1 MIGIVSK
8 STGSWYKVIL
18 NNQEVDARLRGKI
31 RNQELKSTN
40 PVVVGDEVVLSE
52 INDEYFIEEIKERHN
67 CIVRKSNKL
76 SKQYQVIASNI
87 DLALLIITPTS
98 PYTPQG
104 FIDRFL
110 VNAEAY
116 HIPVTII
123 INKSDIDS
131 KKANK
136 YRDYLLD
143 LYTQIGYPIYSM
155 SFLKA
160 EDIVR
165 IEQIIENKTVLVS
178 GNSGVGK
185 STLINQLDEDLNQ
198 KIGSISTSY
207 NKGMHTTTFAQMF
220 RLGENTRIIDTPGIK
235 DFGIV
240 QLEKNMISHYF
251 PEMKMMLEGC
261 KFNNCMHLEE
271 PGCKIVEALQNEEI
285 HESRYFNYIGILDSL

>member
-18 NNQEVDARLRGKI
+18 DHQEVDARLRGKI
-31 RNQELKSTN
+31 RNLELKSTN
-40 PVVVGDEVVLSE
+40 PVVVGDEVVLSKV
-52 INDEYFIEEIKERHN
+52 NDEFFIEEINDRHN

-87 DLALLIITPTS
+87 DLALLVISPTS

-116 HIPVTII
+116 QIPVTII
-123 INKSDIDS
+123 LNKSDIDK
-131 KKANK
+131 KKANL
-136 YRDYLLD
+136 YREYLIE
-143 LYTQIGYPIYSM
+143 LYTQIGYPIHSM
-155 SFLKA
+155 SFLKS
-160 EDIVR
+160 EDITK
-165 IEQIIENKTVLVS
+165 IEKLIANKSVLLS

-185 STLINQLDEDLNQ
+185 TTLINQLDKDLNQ
-198 KIGSISTSY
+198 KVGSISKSY

-240 QLEKNMISHYF
+240 QLEKSMISHYF
-251 PEMKMMLEGC
+251 PEMKKVLDGC
-261 KFNNCMHLEE
+261 KFNNCMHIEE
-271 PGCKIVEALQNEEI
+271 PECKVIEALQNETI
-285 HESRYFNYIGILDSL
+285 HESRYLNYLGILDSL